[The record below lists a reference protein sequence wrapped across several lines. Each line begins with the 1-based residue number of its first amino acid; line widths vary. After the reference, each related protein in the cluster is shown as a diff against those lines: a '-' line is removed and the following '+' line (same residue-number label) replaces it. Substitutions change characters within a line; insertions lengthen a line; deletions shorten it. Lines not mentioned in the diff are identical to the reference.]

1 MTFMILGSCVLS
13 DTVRSQVDRIDPVV
27 KSSRRQKTDEPK
39 AGVWTVDKGNKVAWI
54 PL

>member
-1 MTFMILGSCVLS
+1 MS

-27 KSSRRQKTDEPK
+27 KGRRRQKTDEPK
-39 AGVWTVDKGNKVAWI
+39 TCVWTVDEGNKVAWV